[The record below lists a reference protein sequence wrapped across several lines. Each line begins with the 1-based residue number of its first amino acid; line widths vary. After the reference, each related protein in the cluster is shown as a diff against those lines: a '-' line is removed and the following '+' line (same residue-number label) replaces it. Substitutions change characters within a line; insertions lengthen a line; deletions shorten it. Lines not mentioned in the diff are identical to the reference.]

1 MVLLTWHYFID
12 DLLSDLIKASLNL
25 PPNGTEDLVVGGEGI
40 GSAIILSFACT

>member
-12 DLLSDLIKASLNL
+12 DLLSDLIKASLYL
-25 PPNGTEDLVVGGEGI
+25 PPNGTEDLVGGEGI